1 MLEESEW
8 LEFREEARAAISERR
23 WLLYE
28 AQAGGTAEFITC
40 DYPVHLA
47 GGVPDHRGLIANADV
62 YQLFLPLDRRH
73 LLIME
78 QGSPQDDDTVKTSVS
93 RVLELNRK
101 TVRSATRFAYA
112 HPSVNQGWLMSSVQQ
127 PAPGTTGARGV
138 VTRRRP
144 SP

>member
-28 AQAGGTAEFITC
+28 AQTGGTAEFITS
-40 DYPVHLA
+40 DSPVHLA
-47 GGVPDHRGLIANADV
+47 GGVPDQRGLIDNADV

-78 QGSPQDDDTVKTSVS
+78 QGSPDDDRAVKATV
-93 RVLELNRK
+93 RQVLELNQK
-101 TVRSATRFAYA
+101 TVQSAVRFVYA
-112 HPSVNQGWLMSSVQQ
+112 HPCANRRWLVSSVSR
-127 PAPGTTGARGV
+127 PATMQR
-138 VTRRRP
+138 
-144 SP
+144 